1 MIGNGEQRLAMEV
14 KSGQTVA
21 GDFFK
26 GLRYWRERTGDPEA
40 AALIYRGDASTMF
53 QGFAVHRWADL

>member
-1 MIGNGEQRLAMEV
+1 MEV

-40 AALIYRGDASTMF
+40 AAALIYGGDTSTMF